1 MNRFGLFELIKEQLA
16 EKIQHLQADVSDLQQ
31 GIAEDSKSS
40 AGDKF
45 ETSREMA
52 QQELSK
58 LHVQISELQRLKNL
72 LENQQNR
79 SSETAQ
85 LGSVIQTSIGN
96 FILGIPVGKVEFEKT
111 SLIGIG
117 MGAPLGQVLLH
128 KKKGEKIQFNQ
139 QTILIEELF

>member
-1 MNRFGLFELIKEQLA
+1 MNRSVLFELIKEQLA
-16 EKIQHLQADVSDLQQ
+16 YKIQALQADVSDLQQ
-31 GIAEDSKSS
+31 GIADDSKSS

-58 LHVQISELQRLKNL
+58 LQTQISEQQRLKSL
-72 LENQQNR
+72 LENQQNHY
-79 SSETAQ
+79 SETAQ

-96 FILGIPVGKVEFEKT
+96 FILGIPVGKVFCENNSF
-111 SLIGIG
+111 IGIG
-117 MGAPLGQVLLH
+117 VGAPMGQVLLQ

-139 QTILIEELF
+139 QTILIEEIF

>member
-128 KKKGEKIQFNQ
+128 KKKGEKIVFNQ